1 MGLTELMVLK
11 AHKVLLEQL
20 ALLEQMEMMVL
31 KVYKVLL
38 EQMERMVLMEPTV

>member
-1 MGLTELMVLK
+1 
-11 AHKVLLEQL
+11 
-20 ALLEQMEMMVL
+20 MVL